1 LLPAAPLAANPLVI
15 LHSYLYICGDDDV
28 VATRHWLEDPDMYD
42 RILIVVDDASTSAH
56 ALDEGLA
63 LAQTHG
69 SAVVL
74 LGVVPASGP
83 PVSDLP
89 VMGVVGYADLEPH
102 ARQDTERRLQD
113 AAALA
118 ERAGVR
124 FRTLVG
130 DGPDPAH
137 SIAQTADDLQCD
149 LIVVGS
155 EGRNAIMRLLTGSV
169 IPGLITRARMPVL
182 VCRDC
187 SRGARIR
194 RLDGTQQPTQRRR
207 AGTGPAQP

>member
-1 LLPAAPLAANPLVI
+1 
-15 LHSYLYICGDDDV
+15 
-28 VATRHWLEDPDMYD
+28 MYD
-42 RILIVVDDASTSAH
+42 RILIVVDDANTSAH

-63 LAQTHG
+63 LAQAHG

-74 LGVVPASGP
+74 LGVMPTAGP

-89 VMGVVGYADLEPH
+89 VMGVVGCADLEPH
-102 ARQDTERRLQD
+102 ARQEAERRLQD
-113 AAALA
+113 AAATA

-130 DGPDPAH
+130 DGPDPVL
-137 SIAQTADDLQCD
+137 SIARAADDLHCD

-169 IPGLITRARMPVL
+169 IPGLITHARVPVL

-187 SRGARIR
+187 SPGARIR
-194 RLDGTQQPTQRRR
+194 RLDGPQQTSRRRR
-207 AGTGPAQP
+207 AGTASAQP